1 MVFMASIGELEEGK
15 GGQSRGLIW
24 EEGGLAIGLGVVFM
38 GGGGTGYRA
47 WCGVHGRRG
56 DWL

>member
-1 MVFMASIGELEEGK
+1 MWCS
-15 GGQSRGLIW
+15 W

-56 DWL
+56 DWPIGAWCGVHGLHR